1 MERQSHNKMG
11 ESGFYHFYGVVE
23 NRKDPLRRGRV
34 QVRIFGDH
42 TEDLAELPTDA
53 LAWAQIVLP
62 VTSTPNSSHN
72 LWDGTLVTGYYA
84 DGIEKQVP
92 IITGQLAKNGETTI
106 DAPGVKTH
114 GFIDQREVKDC
125 STSDGSTCASVG
137 INTSPV
143 ANPDMYNQSI
153 MKKTR
158 NATKHKINGAKEFDY
173 EEPSDSYKSQYPFNR
188 ASETESGHI
197 IEYDDTPGNE
207 RINISHRTGSYVEML
222 KDGSVVYKTVADTH
236 NITNGNSVN
245 STSGSSSNN
254 VSGVSIN
261 QVGGNYILNVAGDA
275 NITVGGNVT
284 QSVGGS
290 YSGSFGG
297 SYNVTAGT
305 INMSAGTINLN

>member
-23 NRKDPLRRGRV
+23 NRKDPKKMGRV

-42 TEDLAELPTDA
+42 TEDLAELPTET
-53 LAWAQIVLP
+53 LTWAQVILP
-62 VTSTPNSSHN
+62 VTSTPNASHN

-106 DAPGVKTH
+106 DEPGVKTH
-114 GFIDQREVKDC
+114 GFVDQREKFDC
-125 STSDGSTCASVG
+125 TTSTGPTYASVG

-143 ANPDMYNQSI
+143 ANPDKYNESQI
-153 MKKTR
+153 KKTR
-158 NATKHKINGAKEFDY
+158 DKNKHKVSGKLFNY
-173 EEPSDSYKSQYPFNR
+173 SEPVDNYKSEYPFNR

-222 KDGSVVYKTVADTH
+222 KDGTVIYKTIKNKNDLVNGAEIKS
-236 NITNGNSVN
+236 ITGNSSTSVGGVTLNQHNGNYIM
-245 STSGSSSNN
+245 N
-254 VSGVSIN
+254 VSGNVNMTVS
-261 QVGGNYILNVAGDA
+261 
-275 NITVGGNVT
+275 GNVT
-284 QSVGGS
+284 QTVSGNYVGT
-290 YSGSFGG
+290 FGG
-297 SYNVTAGT
+297 TYTVNAS
-305 INMSAGTINLN
+305 TINLN